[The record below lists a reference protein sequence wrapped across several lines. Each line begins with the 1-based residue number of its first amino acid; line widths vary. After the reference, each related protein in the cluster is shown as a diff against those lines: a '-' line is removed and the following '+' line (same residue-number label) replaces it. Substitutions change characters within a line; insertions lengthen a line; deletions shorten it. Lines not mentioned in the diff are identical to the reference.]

1 MRRVLLVAV
10 VLLLVGCQS
19 IVPVPT
25 ATPIPQTP
33 TPAPTTTATVT
44 PPRPPI
50 AARPTSYPTPTTD
63 ARDPSPA
70 PGTLR
75 TANWPVGTAA
85 VATLGTDTAPV
96 DFAAIV
102 LTVPVPV
109 GADLAFYVAV
119 PPRRDFSAFVT
130 FPPSAEITAL
140 QPGDS
145 VRIIG
150 RAAGVVPLPPLE
162 GNGVIVNVIGTRF
175 VRGDAPIR

>member
-1 MRRVLLVAV
+1 MAGVC

-19 IVPVPT
+19 IVPTPT
-25 ATPIPQTP
+25 ATPIPLTP
-33 TPAPTTTATVT
+33 TTAPTATATVT

-50 AARPTSYPTPTTD
+50 SARPTVYPTPTTD
-63 ARDPSPA
+63 ARDPTYPA
-70 PGTLR
+70 GTLR
-75 TANWPVGTAA
+75 AANWPVGTAA
-85 VATLGTDTAPV
+85 IATFGTNSAPV
-96 DFAAIV
+96 DFAAVV

-109 GADLAFYVAV
+109 GTDLAFYVAV
-119 PPRRDFSAFVT
+119 PPRRDYAAFVT
-130 FPPSAEITAL
+130 FPASAEVVTL

-175 VRGDAPIR
+175 VRGNASVR